1 KLYLDLDTG
10 LQDKHYERV
19 KKEFKLEDAQVS
31 MVQLKNEAQQMLR
44 EADLAED
51 AESGYHRLL
60 LQLKR
65 EVLWWPIS
73 QVVILMVMGFYQ
85 VRHLKSFFKSKRLV

>member
-1 KLYLDLDTG
+1 
-10 LQDKHYERV
+10 
-19 KKEFKLEDAQVS
+19 
-31 MVQLKNEAQQMLR
+31 MLR

-60 LQLKR
+60 LQLNH

-73 QVVILMVMGFYQ
+73 QVRRGVMCFSSWKPNCLSLYLYSSFVIDIGVII
-85 VRHLKSFFKSKRLV
+85 